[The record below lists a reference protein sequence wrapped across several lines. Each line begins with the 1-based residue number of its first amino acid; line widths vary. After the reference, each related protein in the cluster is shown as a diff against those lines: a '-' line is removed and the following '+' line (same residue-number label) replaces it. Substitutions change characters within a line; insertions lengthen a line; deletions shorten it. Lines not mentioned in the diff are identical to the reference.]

1 MRNVTSN
8 RVNMINATIT
18 FCDANGPITATIIQF
33 PNVLGDVKSKM
44 LLINSLNQ
52 IAGGTT
58 TGVTLDT
65 NALRGAMTAL
75 ALKCANG
82 TLAYANATNNNT
94 LAALVNF
101 NDNKLNRAK
110 KEEVDDMCEA
120 IKEATD
126 ANIAAVVDYG
136 VAATD
141 VTDLQSAID
150 LYRTASQNP
159 RFAVITKSQANK
171 QMELMVKEVID
182 NLLVKQLDKMVN
194 TLKTVNF
201 VFWDGYR
208 QAREIIDLGSTTAKV
223 RGTVLNVNDVPLI
236 NVDMTIYNAGTMEV
250 LRTAKTDVKGRFNVS
265 KLPAGMVDFK
275 WALTGYKTVVET
287 DVKIVAGKELKRNVT
302 MVVEEVREG
311 NMGPD
316 NVDTV
321 FINNV
326 SWAMN
331 TVELSAQHSTMR
343 FYTGLDASSNYIDVL
358 AGQVL
363 NMPFAEFAA
372 AIGLNAG
379 DGVFLVKNVGAVN
392 GNWKVV
398 FG

>member
-1 MRNVTSN
+1 MKNVTSN

-18 FCDANGPITATIIQF
+18 FCDGNTSATSGIIQF
-33 PNVLGDVKSKM
+33 ANVLGDVKSKM
-44 LLINSLNQ
+44 ILINSLNQ

-65 NALRGAMTAL
+65 NALRRAMTAL

-101 NDNKLNRAK
+101 NESKFIRAK
-110 KEEVDDMCEA
+110 KEEVDDMCEGIRA
-120 IKEATD
+120 ATD

-171 QMELMVKEVID
+171 QMEVMVKEVID

-223 RGTVLNVNDVPLI
+223 RGTVLNENDVPLI
-236 NVDMTIYNAGTMEV
+236 NVDFTVYAAGTTEV
-250 LRTAKTDVKGRFNVS
+250 LKSAKTDVKGKYNVS
-265 KLPAGMVDFK
+265 KLAAGMVDFK
-275 WALTGYKTVVET
+275 WALTGYRSVLET
-287 DVKIVAGKELKRNVT
+287 DVKIVAGKELRRNVT
-302 MVVEEVREG
+302 MLVEEVRQG
-311 NMGPD
+311 NLSPE

-321 FINNV
+321 FINNIG
-326 SWAMN
+326 WAIN
-331 TVELSAQHSTMR
+331 TVQLSAGLSTMR
-343 FYTGLDASSNYIDVL
+343 FYTGLDAASNYIDVL

-363 NMPFAEFAA
+363 NMPFVEFAA

-379 DGVFLVKNVGAVN
+379 DGVFLVKNVGCVN
-392 GNWKVV
+392 GSWKVV

>member
-1 MRNVTSN
+1 MKNVTSN

-18 FCDANGPITATIIQF
+18 FCDGNTSATSGIIQF
-33 PNVLGDVKSKM
+33 ANVLGDVKSKM
-44 LLINSLNQ
+44 ILINSLNQ

-65 NALRGAMTAL
+65 NALRRAMTAL

-101 NDNKLNRAK
+101 NESKFIRAK
-110 KEEVDDMCEA
+110 KEEVDDMCEGIRA
-120 IKEATD
+120 ATD

-171 QMELMVKEVID
+171 QMEVMVKEVID

-208 QAREIIDLGSTTAKV
+208 QARDIIDLCSTTAKLS
-223 RGTVLNVNDVPLI
+223 GTVLNENDVPLI
-236 NVDMTIYNAGTMEV
+236 NVDFTVYAAGTTEV
-250 LRTAKTDVKGRFNVS
+250 LKSAKTDVKGKYNVS
-265 KLPAGMVDFK
+265 KLAAGMVDFK
-275 WALTGYKTVVET
+275 WALTGYSTVVET
-287 DVKIVAGKELKRNVT
+287 DVKIVAGKELRRNVT
-302 MVVEEVREG
+302 MLVEEVRQG
-311 NMGPD
+311 NLSPE

-321 FINNV
+321 FINNIG
-326 SWAMN
+326 WAIN
-331 TVELSAQHSTMR
+331 TVQLSAGLSTMR
-343 FYTGLDASSNYIDVL
+343 FYTGLDATSNYIDVL

-363 NMPFAEFAA
+363 NMPFVEFAA

-379 DGVFLVKNVGAVN
+379 DGVFLVKNVGSVN
-392 GNWKVV
+392 GSWKVV